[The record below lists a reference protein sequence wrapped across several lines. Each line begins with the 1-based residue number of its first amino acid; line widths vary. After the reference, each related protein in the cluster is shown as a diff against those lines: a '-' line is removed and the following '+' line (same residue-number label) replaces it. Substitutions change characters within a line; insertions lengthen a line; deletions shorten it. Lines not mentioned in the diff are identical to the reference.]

1 MLRPLPFLQQLFR
14 ERVGIG
20 VALGI
25 ETRTRIT
32 VPVPGAADIGPRLEH
47 ARPQSELAQPVELV
61 QARHTRADD
70 DGVVVQNR
78 DLALARTSHVA
89 LLPGVCVLQVIRSN
103 ADEQI
108 PYPCALGLRGCPL
121 PPAAAFTRGPI

>member
-14 ERVGIG
+14 ERVAIG

-32 VPVPGAADIGPRLEH
+32 VPVPGAADIGPGLEH
-47 ARPQSELAQPVELV
+47 AGPQSELAQPVELV

-78 DLALARTSHVA
+78 DLALARTGHVA
-89 LLPGVCVLQVIRSN
+89 LLPEVCVFLRLAGYPIRH
-103 ADEQI
+103 
-108 PYPCALGLRGCPL
+108 R
-121 PPAAAFTRGPI
+121 